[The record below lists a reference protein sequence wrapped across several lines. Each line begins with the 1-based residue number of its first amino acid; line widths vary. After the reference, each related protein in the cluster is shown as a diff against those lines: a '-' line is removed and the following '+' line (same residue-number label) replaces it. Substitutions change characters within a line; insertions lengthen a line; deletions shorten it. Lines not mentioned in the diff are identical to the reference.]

1 MTSHLHHILRI
12 VFCVAIAGCLAGCA
26 PNMRY
31 VLFGNLWTMG
41 EIKKGAPV
49 LYPAIWINATTNK
62 PMPRISLRLQN
73 GQIVPLSSF
82 TNQITIPSDDV
93 VAIGRE
99 DEKTFSTPPFTLE
112 TLEHIFGHPDSVS
125 DGYFH

>member
-12 VFCVAIAGCLAGCA
+12 ALFAAIAGFLAGCA

-31 VLFGNLWTMG
+31 VQIGNMWTMG
-41 EIKKGAPV
+41 EIRKGAPV
-49 LYPAIWINATTNK
+49 VYPAIWINPATNK
-62 PMPRISLRLQN
+62 LMPRISLRSQN
-73 GQIVPLSSF
+73 GQIVSLSSF
-82 TNQITIPSDDV
+82 TNQVTIPSV
-93 VAIGRE
+93 EAAAIGSE
-99 DEKTFSTPPFTLE
+99 DDKVFYTPPFTLE